1 MRGNLACSDPPLT
14 AQPLFF
20 GVTVRCGPGLSQVM
34 GVKGSRASQERA
46 HLGPGGNVAHL
57 VTCHGRGSSRLS
69 VRPPLAGTGVS
80 LLGGREQGRVFVPS
94 ATSVGL
100 KRPGFLSLCV
110 PGVSSALNVPRPVPA
125 HPAFRLIVRPEATPR
140 FTKLPHDFL
149 QTGGTRTGSRA
160 SLVTEPAPPQH
171 LPRPYPWHLPSLS
184 FLLAHGHLQNC
195 LSAKQGAKKVEPGN
209 RKEQEKLHIHAADAV
224 GAFSPPRSRALA
236 TEELRSVTQLKAESQ
251 EDVFPSQ
258 IPAPGSKTNQKS
270 MRD

>member
-1 MRGNLACSDPPLT
+1 MNLTHHTDAPQTHRRLKIPSQLPRTWKPPLFMRGNLACSDPPLT
-14 AQPLFF
+14 ARPLFF

-69 VRPPLAGTGVS
+69 IRPPLAGTGVS

-140 FTKLPHDFL
+140 FTKPPHDFL

-160 SLVTEPAPPQH
+160 SLVTEPAPPTPASPTPLTNH
-171 LPRPYPWHLPSLS
+171 L
-184 FLLAHGHLQNC
+184 
-195 LSAKQGAKKVEPGN
+195 
-209 RKEQEKLHIHAADAV
+209 
-224 GAFSPPRSRALA
+224 
-236 TEELRSVTQLKAESQ
+236 
-251 EDVFPSQ
+251 
-258 IPAPGSKTNQKS
+258 
-270 MRD
+270 